1 MVLCCIPTYH
11 RCVSEEPSL
20 FYVLSALL
28 VVVGILGLF
37 ALSWVKS
44 TRPIEQE
51 RDPAQDAVEAQPH
64 RFPPPWSVR
73 ELEACFVVSD
83 ANGQKV
89 AYVYFEEDPGRR
101 SAAKLPTK
109 AEAQRIAVN
118 FARLPELLRSQPQ
131 WR

>member
-51 RDPAQDAVEAQPH
+51 RGPAQDAVEAQPH